1 MWRDFHPSADRV
13 LSAMALFGILL
24 LSVLLTFN
32 TPSPTS
38 KELLFILIGALAGA
52 LTVGGGKV
60 AEKITNSTGDNAT
73 VQPDAAAKPDPAEGE
88 VP

>member
-1 MWRDFHPSADRV
+1 MWRDFHPNANTV
-13 LSAMALFGILL
+13 LSGIALFLIGLLSILL
-24 LSVLLTFN
+24 VFFE
-32 TPSPTS
+32 PPGVS
-38 KELLFILIGALAGA
+38 KELLLILIGALAGA

-73 VQPDAAAKPDPAEGE
+73 VQPDSPAPKPLAEGE